1 MNTMNNTQAEI
12 TAALDRIEDRL
23 KAAEIMSALL
33 QVESKV
39 LAERVAQLERANGAA
54 DKGDHDDRA

>member
-33 QVESKV
+33 QADSKV
-39 LAERVAQLERANGAA
+39 LAERISQLERANKT
-54 DKGDHDDRA
+54 DEEETHDRA